1 MLRMFDN
8 AAGSFDVDKKRNI
21 KNPLAVPYWLQPLA
35 TGCLNCGY
43 QRKPSAQ
50 AVYMYTSVHIT
61 YRCVWCAGINAI
73 RAVRRASEWNKS
85 VLIHCKTFAVSILLS
100 SADIHAYERG
110 IWCDVIGQYMTGNH
124 SIRATSA
131 LRFQKPYSGVHT
143 AITEWDE
150 LKQIAQ
156 LHLIVWLLAF
166 VHAGNGATFLGFGRR
181 LKPSKSVAY
190 LSSETKCR
198 AKVNDTLN
206 FLWPLCVN

>member
-1 MLRMFDN
+1 MLVLNPQPFVVSYICLTVPVTVQQSCVDFFVHRTHTLTALATMLRMFDN

-131 LRFQKPYSGVHT
+131 LACKNHIPVSTQ
-143 AITEWDE
+143 
-150 LKQIAQ
+150 Q
-156 LHLIVWLLAF
+156 
-166 VHAGNGATFLGFGRR
+166 
-181 LKPSKSVAY
+181 
-190 LSSETKCR
+190 
-198 AKVNDTLN
+198 
-206 FLWPLCVN
+206 